1 MLRSPRVWFG
11 LAATAAF
18 LALLVFFFVRA
29 DFAAWLDALS
39 GANYFWVAPAVALY
53 FLSFYFRA
61 LRWRFLL
68 RPFASVSAGRL
79 YPVVLVGYAV
89 NNILPFRAGELVRSY
104 YLSAR
109 EPVRSATAFATIVA
123 ERVADGLSMLFFI
136 LLGALFVPLSGLSD
150 RVSEAAP
157 AWLPAWAVVPIVLI
171 PFAAASA
178 LIMTAALR
186 PRPFLRLSA
195 FAARPLPRRPQAFV
209 RAFAARFIRGF
220 EGLHRPGRLAG
231 IFALTFPI
239 WIIEAIMYFLVAI
252 AFDLQAQ
259 VGGLW
264 PLAGAIILAVALSN
278 LGTAI
283 PASQGGVGPFE
294 FFTALTLVLVG
305 VDGGSASAYAVV
317 LHAVQIVPVI
327 AAGLAHLAFQGVSFG
342 ELIRGRASAITHNGG
357 KPS

>member
-1 MLRSPRVWFG
+1 MLKSPRVWIG

-18 LALLVFFFVRA
+18 LALLAFFFVRA
-29 DFAAWLDALS
+29 DFDAWIDALA
-39 GANYFWVAPAVALY
+39 GANYLWVAPAVAFY

-61 LRWRFLL
+61 LRWRFIL
-68 RPFASVSAGRL
+68 RPFASVKTSRL
-79 YPVVLVGYAV
+79 YPVAIVGYAV
-89 NNILPFRAGELVRSY
+89 NNLIPFRAGEIVRSY

-109 EPVRSATAFATIVA
+109 EPVRSATALATIVA
-123 ERVADGLSMLFFI
+123 ERVADGLAMLLF
-136 LLGALFVPLSGLSD
+136 LLVGALFVPFSGLSD
-150 RVSEAAP
+150 RLSEAAR
-157 AWLPAWAVVPIVLI
+157 LPLWVVVPIVLT

-178 LIMTAALR
+178 LIVTAALR

-231 IFALTFPI
+231 IFALTLPV
-239 WIIEAIMYFLVAI
+239 WIVEAIMYFLVAV
-252 AFDLQAQ
+252 AFDLQTQ
-259 VGGLW
+259 VGGLL

-278 LGTAI
+278 LSTAI

-305 VDGGSASAYAVV
+305 VDGGTASAYAVV
-317 LHAVQIVPVI
+317 LHVVQILPVI
-327 AAGLAHLAFQGVSFG
+327 IAGLAHLAFQGVSFG
-342 ELIRGRASAITHNGG
+342 ELLRGRANAPT
-357 KPS
+357 P

>member
-1 MLRSPRVWFG
+1 MLKSPRVWLG

-18 LALLVFFFVRA
+18 LALLAFFFVRA
-29 DFAAWLDALS
+29 DFDAWLDALA
-39 GANYFWVAPAVALY
+39 GANYLWVAPAVAFY
-53 FLSFYFRA
+53 FLSLYFRA

-68 RPFASVSAGRL
+68 RPFASVKTGRL
-79 YPVVLVGYAV
+79 YPVVLVGYAA
-89 NNILPFRAGELVRSY
+89 NNLFPFRAGELVRSY
-104 YLSAR
+104 YLSTR
-109 EPVRSATAFATIVA
+109 EPVRSATAFATVVA
-123 ERVADGLSMLFFI
+123 ERVADGLAMLLFI
-136 LLGALFVPLSGLSD
+136 LVGALFVPFSGLSD
-150 RVSEAAP
+150 RLSEAAR
-157 AWLPAWAVVPIVLI
+157 LPLWAVVPIVLT

-195 FAARPLPRRPQAFV
+195 FAARPLPRRAQAFV

-220 EGLHRPGRLAG
+220 DGLHRPGRLAG
-231 IFALTFPI
+231 IFALTFPV
-239 WIIEAIMYFLVAI
+239 WIVEAILYFLVAV

-278 LGTAI
+278 LAAAL

-294 FFTALTLVLVG
+294 FFTALALVLVG

-317 LHAVQIVPVI
+317 LHATQILPVV
-327 AAGLAHLAFQGVSFG
+327 AAGLVHLAFRGLSFG
-342 ELIRGRASAITHNGG
+342 ELLRGRANAPT
-357 KPS
+357 P